1 VVAVAVSAL
10 IDRQPLSD
18 YDVPVSDVDAQA
30 AANAALDEV
39 VAGMGSDVCIWSV
52 NLAIDEIAADLD
64 TEQAERERIRA
75 LLRRRFGLAE

>member
-1 VVAVAVSAL
+1 MGAETE
-10 IDRQPLSD
+10 
-18 YDVPVSDVDAQA
+18 A

-64 TEQAERERIRA
+64 ADAPERERIRA

>member
-1 VVAVAVSAL
+1 MTGTE
-10 IDRQPLSD
+10 
-18 YDVPVSDVDAQA
+18 A

-52 NLAIDEIAADLD
+52 YLAIDEIAADLD
-64 TEQAERERIRA
+64 VDAAERERIRA

>member
-1 VVAVAVSAL
+1 MAVSVLTSRHA
-10 IDRQPLSD
+10 PSE
-18 YDVPVSDVDAQA
+18 YDVPVSDTDAEA

-39 VAGMGSDVCIWSV
+39 VAGMGADVCIWSV

>member
-1 VVAVAVSAL
+1 M
-10 IDRQPLSD
+10 IDRQPPSD
-18 YDVPVSDVDAQA
+18 YDVPVSDVDAEA
-30 AANAALDEV
+30 VANAALDEV

-64 TEQAERERIRA
+64 TEQAERERIRG

>member
-1 VVAVAVSAL
+1 ML
-10 IDRQPLSD
+10 
-18 YDVPVSDVDAQA
+18 DAEA
-30 AANAALDEV
+30 ESNAALDEV

-64 TEQAERERIRA
+64 AGTAERERIRA